1 MGDRCSVPLTEKRG
15 GTAAGPIKDG
25 GNRRDGKEELVKLD
39 SMMMMFRRKTRRG
52 EPREM

>member
-1 MGDRCSVPLTEKRG
+1 MGNQCSVPLTEKKG
-15 GTAAGPIKDG
+15 GAATGPIKDG
-25 GNRRDGKEELVKLD
+25 GSRRDGKEELVKLD